1 MHRSATILTV
11 PGLGGSGPL
20 HWQSIWEKRYGY
32 RRVEQQEW
40 EQPVC
45 ADWVHTLDATIRATT
60 GPVVLVGHSL
70 ACSTIGFWARQH
82 DTSTI
87 QAALLVAPA
96 DTDRPDFPR
105 EAVGFAPMPLAPL
118 PFASLVVA
126 SSNDEYVT
134 LARATELAQSW
145 GSHLV
150 NMGAL
155 GHLNSASGLGEWPQG
170 QALLQELLQRAAKG
184 RAR

>member
-1 MHRSATILTV
+1 MSASVLTV

-32 RRVEQQEW
+32 QRVEQQQW
-40 EQPVC
+40 EQPVR
-45 ADWVHTLDATIRATT
+45 ADWVQTLDAAVRAAA

-70 ACSTIGFWARQH
+70 ACSTIGFWARHH
-82 DTSTI
+82 DTSTVR
-87 QAALLVAPA
+87 AALLVAPA
-96 DTDRPDFPR
+96 DTDQADFPR
-105 EAVGFAPMPLAPL
+105 QAVGFAPMPLAPL

-134 LARATELAQSW
+134 LARATEFARCW

-170 QALLQELLQRAAKG
+170 QVLLQELLRRAEKE
-184 RAR
+184 RSV